1 MIYIIAGQTAS
12 GKSNLALEFAK
23 KIGGVILNG
32 DAFQVY
38 QRLDIGTAKPSL
50 EERQIVPHYLFD
62 IVTIDHG
69 FSIFEYQQ
77 LARAKI
83 DECIKNCIPVVI
95 VGGSGLYIRS
105 VLFDYRF
112 TDNTPI
118 DMSEFESKSNVE
130 LHDYLQQV
138 DKESASK
145 IHANNRRRV
154 LRAIEIYRQT
164 GRAKSELENSQDK
177 HPHYP
182 YLMVGLSP
190 LKEQLDEQ
198 ILNRVKTMF
207 NKGLKEEVMTL
218 LKAYDPTSP
227 GFKAIGYKEIIANPS
242 LMDEALI
249 ELIAKNT
256 RQYAKRQMTFFKNQF
271 TIQFFPTH
279 DQALHFL
286 MEKHKELNYENN

>member
-50 EERQIVPHYLFD
+50 EERKIVPHYLFD
-62 IVTIDHG
+62 IVAIDHA
-69 FSIFEYQQ
+69 FSIFEYQK

-83 DECIKNCIPVVI
+83 DECIEKCVPVVI

-112 TDNTPI
+112 SNNAPV
-118 DMSEFESKSNVE
+118 DMHEFELKSNTE
-130 LHDYLQQV
+130 LHEYLQKV
-138 DKESASK
+138 DPESANK

-164 GRAKSELENSQDK
+164 GMAKSTLENDQDK
-177 HPHYP
+177 QPHYP
-182 YLMVGLSP
+182 YLMVGLTPS
-190 LKEQLDEQ
+190 KEQLDSQ
-198 ILNRVKTMF
+198 INNRVKMMF
-207 NKGLKEEVMTL
+207 NRGLKEEVMIL
-218 LKAYDPTSP
+218 EKAYDSTSP

-242 LMDEALI
+242 FTDEELI

>member
-38 QRLDIGTAKPSL
+38 QRLDIGTAKPSV
-50 EERQIVPHYLFD
+50 EEQKIVPHYLFN
-62 IVTIDHG
+62 IVTIDHT
-69 FSIFEYQQ
+69 FSIFEYQK

-83 DECIKNCIPVVI
+83 DECIEKCIPVVI

-112 TDNTPI
+112 TNNTSV
-118 DMSEFESKSNVE
+118 DMRGFELKSNAE
-130 LHDYLQQV
+130 LHEYLHNV
-138 DKESASK
+138 DAESASK

-154 LRAIEIYRQT
+154 LRAIEIYLQT
-164 GRAKSELENSQDK
+164 GTAKSTLENAQDK
-177 HPHYP
+177 QPHYP
-182 YLMVGLSP
+182 YLMVGLNPS
-190 LKEQLDEQ
+190 KEQLDMQ
-198 ILNRVKTMF
+198 INSRVKTMF

-218 LKAYDPTSP
+218 HKAYDSTSP

-242 LMDEALI
+242 LTDEELS

>member
-50 EERQIVPHYLFD
+50 EERKIVPHYFFD
-62 IVTIDHG
+62 IVAIDHA
-69 FSIFEYQQ
+69 FSIFEYQK

-83 DECIKNCIPVVI
+83 DECIEKCTPVVI

-112 TDNTPI
+112 SNNAPV
-118 DMSEFESKSNVE
+118 DMHEYELKSNTE
-130 LHDYLQQV
+130 LHEYLQKV
-138 DKESASK
+138 DPESANK

-164 GRAKSELENSQDK
+164 GMAKSTLENDQDK
-177 HPHYP
+177 QPHYP
-182 YLMVGLSP
+182 YLMVGLTPS
-190 LKEQLDEQ
+190 KEQLDSQ
-198 ILNRVKTMF
+198 INNRVKMMF
-207 NKGLKEEVMTL
+207 NKGLKEEVMIL
-218 LKAYDPTSP
+218 EKAYDSTSP

-242 LMDEALI
+242 FTDEELI